1 MRLVGQLRRHQS
13 CVCDN
18 NLTIFH
24 DFFHVIFISA
34 YTWSSI
40 ESRSHGPL
48 VNDIYSRICHPDEG
62 EVGGEGG
69 ESGGVDEGKGGER
82 EEGKDEVKE
91 KRGKIWRS
99 FNAAI
104 YPPNPVSKY
113 LNCEKHMTYDMRYSF
128 KVL

>member
-1 MRLVGQLRRHQS
+1 M
-13 CVCDN
+13 
-18 NLTIFH
+18 
-24 DFFHVIFISA
+24 
-34 YTWSSI
+34 
-40 ESRSHGPL
+40 
-48 VNDIYSRICHPDEG
+48 
-62 EVGGEGG
+62 GGEGG

-128 KVL
+128 KVLQIKKVNNKDGKINTDTFPSHQKTIFQVDTSTAEI